1 MFRGANLEEGANNT
15 VVESY
20 QYRSLRSGRPKMIQN
35 LEQQRSRNY
44 FEIFQKD
51 NIYNKM
57 KQNFGRYQ
65 VANQA
70 SLYSEKFQKDKNYN
84 MRQNFLSHL
93 SVLRVWQ
100 TQPTLSRSYYVLR
113 TTVYMHSLVQKKKFK
128 IAPL

>member
-1 MFRGANLEEGANNT
+1 
-15 VVESY
+15 
-20 QYRSLRSGRPKMIQN
+20 MIQI

-44 FEIFQKD
+44 FEIFQQKD
-51 NIYNKM
+51 NILIYNKM

-93 SVLRVWQ
+93 SVLGVWQ

>member
-51 NIYNKM
+51 NIYN
-57 KQNFGRYQ
+57 
-65 VANQA
+65 
-70 SLYSEKFQKDKNYN
+70 